1 MPHKKVSPI
10 YDLYGETGNQAFI
23 DGLHME
29 SIKDRSQLYDWEIAN
44 HRHEDF
50 LQILYIFN
58 GDGRIHIGHND
69 DLIDSPSLIIVPRL
83 VPHGFHFDKNIEGCV
98 ITINHHFLQKLI
110 TFDHALFESL
120 QSPAVLNFKKNSA
133 QWLEIKLI
141 IEQLYDEFTR
151 SDSWRS
157 QLIANHLIRLV
168 IYIGRS
174 LPLQLVQASKGSRA
188 AAHVDRFKK
197 FLDENFREHLSMGEY
212 ADMLGITKT
221 QLNRVCREVL
231 GKSSLELVHRRLIVE
246 AQRDLVYSNISIKE
260 IAFTLGFQDEAYF
273 TRFFKKIEGI
283 SPSQFRSDSTQ
294 YIKNGS

>member
-1 MPHKKVSPI
+1 MSHKKVSPI

-29 SIKDRSQLYDWEIAN
+29 SIKERSQLYDWEIAE
-44 HRHEDF
+44 HRHEEF
-50 LQILYIFN
+50 LQILYIYN
-58 GDGRIHIGHND
+58 GDGRMRLGHRD
-69 DLIDSPSLIIVPRL
+69 DVIDGPSLIIVPRL
-83 VPHGFHFDKNIEGCV
+83 VPHGFHFDQNIDGCV

-110 TFDHALFESL
+110 TFDHALFDSL
-120 QSPAVLNFKKNSA
+120 QAPAVLNFEKKSS
-133 QWLEIKLI
+133 QWSELKLT
-141 IEQLYDEFTR
+141 IEQLADEFTR
-151 SDSWRS
+151 SDAWRS

-168 IYIGRS
+168 IHIGRS

-188 AAHVDRFKK
+188 TAHVDRFKK
-197 FLDENFREHLSMGEY
+197 LLDENFREHLSMGQY
-212 ADMLGITKT
+212 ADRLGITQT

-283 SPSQFRSDSTQ
+283 SPSQFRNESTQ
-294 YIKNGS
+294 YMKKGS